1 MNPPFTPA
9 PAPQAPVP
17 SHMAKAILTTLFC
30 CLPFGIVAIVKA
42 SKVDS
47 LLAAGRRDEAI
58 QASKEANNWGNWSIL
73 VSLILGVV
81 YVLFVAVAAR

>member
-1 MNPPFTPA
+1 MKPPFTPA
-9 PAPQAPVP
+9 PAPQPPVP

-58 QASKEANNWGNWSIL
+58 QASKEADNWGNWSIL
-73 VSLILGVV
+73 ASLILGVV
-81 YVLFVAVAAR
+81 YALSFAVAAS

>member
-47 LLAAGRRDEAI
+47 LLAAGLRDEAI
-58 QASKEANNWGNWSIL
+58 QASKEADNWGNWSML
-73 VSLILGVV
+73 ASLIIGVV
-81 YVLFVAVAAR
+81 CALIRSVASI

>member
-9 PAPQAPVP
+9 PAPQPPVP

-47 LLAAGRRDEAI
+47 LLAAGLRDEAI
-58 QASKEANNWGNWSIL
+58 QASKEADNWGNWSML
-73 VSLILGVV
+73 ASLIIGVV
-81 YVLFVAVAAR
+81 CVLIRAVASI

>member
-1 MNPPFTPA
+1 
-9 PAPQAPVP
+9 
-17 SHMAKAILTTLFC
+17 MAKAILTTLFC

-58 QASKEANNWGNWSIL
+58 QASKEADNWGNWSIL
-73 VSLILGVV
+73 ASLILGVV
-81 YVLFVAVAAR
+81 YALSFAVSAS

>member
-1 MNPPFTPA
+1 
-9 PAPQAPVP
+9 
-17 SHMAKAILTTLFC
+17 MAKAILTTLFC

-58 QASKEANNWGNWSIL
+58 QASKEADNWGNWSML
-73 VSLILGVV
+73 ASLILGVV
-81 YVLFVAVAAR
+81 YALSFAVAAS

>member
-1 MNPPFTPA
+1 MNPPFPPA

-58 QASKEANNWGNWSIL
+58 QASKEADNWGNWSIL
-73 VSLILGVV
+73 ASLILGVV
-81 YVLFVAVAAR
+81 YALFAVVAAS

>member
-1 MNPPFTPA
+1 
-9 PAPQAPVP
+9 
-17 SHMAKAILTTLFC
+17 MAKAILTTLFC

-58 QASKEANNWGNWSIL
+58 QASKEADNWGNWSIL
-73 VSLILGVV
+73 ASLILCVV
-81 YVLFVAVAAR
+81 YALSFAVAAS

>member
-9 PAPQAPVP
+9 PAPQPPVP

-58 QASKEANNWGNWSIL
+58 QASKEADNWGNWSIL
-73 VSLILGVV
+73 ASIIIGVV
-81 YVLFVAVAAR
+81 YALIFAVAAI